1 MEIES
6 GNQDIKDIDPCYRY
20 TYYEEVLRRGS
31 SKVCEIDLLGALQHH
46 NIISCKVSWADEDMN
61 VSFIMKLINP
71 GTLADHYKLV
81 WEVCGIE
88 HDIKCDNIFI
98 DGGNG
103 EVKIGIHRTLIYV
116 APEILEGDYNQLVDW
131 YELVMSE
138 YKTTSEM
145 FLKIGAG
152 KYPNLLQ
159 KISDPWA
166 QAFTERCLAP
176 ACKKPC
182 VCAGVEV
189 GSIRSLDLKSFDS
202 GFLFGIQHFW

>member
-31 SKVCEIDLLGALQHH
+31 SKV
-46 NIISCKVSWADEDMN
+46 V
-61 VSFIMKLINP
+61 
-71 GTLADHYKLV
+71 Y
-81 WEVCGIE
+81 
-88 HDIKCDNIFI
+88 
-98 DGGNG
+98 GGNG

-131 YELVMSE
+131 YELVMSVL
-138 YKTTSEM
+138 EM
-145 FLKIGAG
+145 IIGECILTRSTR
-152 KYPNLLQ
+152 PR